1 MSEKNDN
8 EIYEAIDKFWHVI
21 ESIVSLTEAAILKR
35 KDQFIELKQ
44 KQEAWE
50 N

>member
-1 MSEKNDN
+1 MLLKVLFHSRKRNP
-8 EIYEAIDKFWHVI
+8 
-21 ESIVSLTEAAILKR
+21 KR